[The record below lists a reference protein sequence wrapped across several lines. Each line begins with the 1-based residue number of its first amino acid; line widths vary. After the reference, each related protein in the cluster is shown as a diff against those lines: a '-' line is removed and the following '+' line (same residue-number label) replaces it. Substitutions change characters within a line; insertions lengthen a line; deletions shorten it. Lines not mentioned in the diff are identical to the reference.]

1 MVCLRKTTTN
11 QGCDMTKKDIV
22 MKIAEEA
29 GLKQIDVKVVVQ
41 KTLDHITNALA
52 AGKTVELRNFG
63 VFKVKTRKPRIGR
76 NPKTGVTV
84 NIPERKVVTFKSGM
98 IMKKKVVK

>member
-1 MVCLRKTTTN
+1 
-11 QGCDMTKKDIV
+11 MTKKDIV
-22 MKIAEEA
+22 MRIAEDT
-29 GLKQIDVKVVVQ
+29 GLKQIDVKLVVQ
-41 KTLDHITNALA
+41 KTLDHITNAVA
-52 AGKTVELRNFG
+52 AGETVELRNFG

-84 NIPERKVVTFKSGM
+84 SIPERKVVSFKSGM